1 MPRLPALGLAAL
13 CCLAPVFALA
23 PPALAAKNEAVSSFT
38 LDNGLQVVVIE
49 DHRAPAVTHM
59 VWYKIG
65 AADET
70 APHSGI
76 AHFLEHLMFQ
86 GTHSL
91 APGEF
96 SATVEAL
103 GGNDNA
109 FTSWDYTAYFQRVA
123 ADRLDVMMKMEA
135 DRMQGLNLSEEDVD
149 TEREVIL
156 EERSQR
162 TDSDPGSLMT
172 EQMRAAQYL
181 NHPYGRPI
189 IGWRQ
194 EMEQLSRQDALNFYK
209 ANYAPNNAIVVV
221 AGDVTPEAV
230 KALAQEYYG
239 PLAPSENVTRKARP
253 QEPPQLAERRLVMT
267 DDRVSQPSLARSYL
281 APERDPGDQ
290 RSAAA
295 LTILAEYLG
304 GNATTSLLARKL
316 QFESPVAVYTG
327 AGYDGTAVDDTTFSL
342 YAVPL
347 PGKSLQDVET
357 AMDKVLADF
366 LAQGID
372 AQDFARIKTQ
382 IRAAQIYA
390 RDSARGL
397 AQDYGESLTVGLT
410 LQDVEDWPDIL
421 QSITPDEVMAAAKS
435 VLDRKASVTTWLSQ
449 TEEAA
454 Q

>member
-49 DHRAPAVTHM
+49 DHRAPVVTQM
-59 VWYKIG
+59 VWYKVG
-65 AADET
+65 AADE
-70 APHSGI
+70 APGHSGI

-253 QEPPQLAERRLVMT
+253 QEPPKLAERRLVMT

-397 AQDYGESLTVGLT
+397 AQDYGESLAVGLT
-410 LQDVEDWPDIL
+410 LQDVQDWPDIL